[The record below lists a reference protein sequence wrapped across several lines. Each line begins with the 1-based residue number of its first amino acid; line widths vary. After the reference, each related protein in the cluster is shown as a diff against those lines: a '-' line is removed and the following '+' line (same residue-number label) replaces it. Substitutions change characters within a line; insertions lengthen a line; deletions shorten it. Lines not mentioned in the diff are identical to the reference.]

1 MNKDKR
7 LKEIEKIR
15 RELAAL
21 EKEGLKEL
29 ADYQGLVNKLKK
41 IEREQ

>member
-1 MNKDKR
+1 VNKDKR

-15 RELAAL
+15 RELEAL
-21 EKEGLKEL
+21 EKEGLKES

-41 IEREQ
+41 IERG